1 MMPSKEMYQYSWPY
15 ENMEKAVKDS
25 EKRLSLLLENLSI
38 GVIVHDVSTAI
49 LFSNQ
54 AASTFLGLTKDQL
67 TGKVATDE
75 RWHFIEDDGSIISLD
90 NYPVNRV
97 LNTNKSITAQVIGV
111 VRPDL
116 SEPVWAVCNAYPE
129 LDTDGKVSLII
140 VNFTDISEQKKLK
153 EKLSEMNILFQAAL
167 DQSQAG
173 IAIADASSGR
183 LRYLNQA
190 GFILRGGKN
199 DEQVSGIDV
208 SEFMSFWKMQN
219 LDGTLLSYEETPIG
233 KALFKKE
240 KVTQEFIV
248 KDASNIE
255 RVLWVNSAP
264 ILKADGSLLAVI
276 VVFLDTTERFKLE
289 KELRLAKAVAEN
301 ATAMK
306 SRFLDVAAHELRT
319 PVTAFSLLIQMT
331 QREFDKGVNVQ
342 ASTLQR
348 LRKQVERITRLVVD
362 LLDVSRLE
370 RGALSLKKQK
380 TDIVELI
387 KECILDYELKDP
399 DREILF
405 QKEVELLFVQV
416 DPIRLFQVIS
426 NLIDNATKY
435 SAKTLPIEIK
445 LEIKA
450 NRFKILVKDFG
461 PGISQIE
468 QEALFMPFSRGST
481 ELTEK
486 SGGLGLGLYIGR
498 MIIELHGGFIGL
510 ESVVGKGSTF
520 FFEIPIE
527 EFHS

>member
-1 MMPSKEMYQYSWPY
+1 
-15 ENMEKAVKDS
+15 
-25 EKRLSLLLENLSI
+25 
-38 GVIVHDVSTAI
+38 
-49 LFSNQ
+49 
-54 AASTFLGLTKDQL
+54 
-67 TGKVATDE
+67 
-75 RWHFIEDDGSIISLD
+75 
-90 NYPVNRV
+90 
-97 LNTNKSITAQVIGV
+97 
-111 VRPDL
+111 
-116 SEPVWAVCNAYPE
+116 
-129 LDTDGKVSLII
+129 
-140 VNFTDISEQKKLK
+140 
-153 EKLSEMNILFQAAL
+153 
-167 DQSQAG
+167 
-173 IAIADASSGR
+173 
-183 LRYLNQA
+183 
-190 GFILRGGKN
+190 
-199 DEQVSGIDV
+199 
-208 SEFMSFWKMQN
+208 
-219 LDGTLLSYEETPIG
+219 
-233 KALFKKE
+233 
-240 KVTQEFIV
+240 
-248 KDASNIE
+248 
-255 RVLWVNSAP
+255 
-264 ILKADGSLLAVI
+264 
-276 VVFLDTTERFKLE
+276 
-289 KELRLAKAVAEN
+289 
-301 ATAMK
+301 
-306 SRFLDVAAHELRT
+306 
-319 PVTAFSLLIQMT
+319 MT

-416 DPIRLFQVIS
+416 DPIRLFQVVS

-468 QEALFMPFSRGST
+468 QEALFTPFSRGST